1 MVLRQDLGWQGQDGV
16 LSEGPVPGSSS
27 AVLDGIMWPSCAIP
41 RWTLCAGGAHALSYG
56 WGPKVK
62 TRQSLHP
69 PLGTHTAQWEA
80 SSCHH
85 PPPVQSQLPQR
96 CPRLWHGS
104 ADGFPRVHWRPATL
118 LEPKKM
124 MSYKERL
131 LGSRRGQVCYR
142 ETTAGLHGV

>member
-1 MVLRQDLGWQGQDGV
+1 MASCLRPQSQGAQAQFWMALCG
-16 LSEGPVPGSSS
+16 SPVPSPDGLCVLVGSMRS
-27 AVLDGIMWPSCAIP
+27 AV
-41 RWTLCAGGAHALSYG
+41 GGARSED
-56 WGPKVK
+56 
-62 TRQSLHP
+62 RQTLLP

-85 PPPVQSQLPQR
+85 PRPVQSQLPQR

-131 LGSRRGQVCYR
+131 LGSRRGQVCSR